1 MINSGGNSNVQIYP
15 DCSHILRCER
25 VRGSTALLLRLAR
38 DAVLSEIEVQV
49 QQRWACLGVDPG

>member
-15 DCSHILRCER
+15 DCSDTFRYER
-25 VRGSTALLLRLAR
+25 ARGSTALLLRLAH

-49 QQRWACLGVDPG
+49 QQRWACFCVDPG